1 MQDKIVIRGARE
13 HNLKD
18 IDLTIPRDKLVV
30 ITGLSGSGKSTL
42 AFDTIYAE
50 GQRRYVESLSAY
62 ARQFLEQMDKPDV
75 DSIEGLSPAI
85 SIEQKTTSKNPR
97 STVGTVTEIYDYLR
111 VLFARAGRPHCPK
124 CGRSI
129 SSQSVQEIASTIL
142 SYSENTKI
150 IILAPLTEQKKGE
163 HQKIFHRLKKE
174 GFVRVRVDGHILS
187 LDNDIPLDKNKKHD
201 IEAVVDRLVVKDG
214 IRERL
219 VDSIELALS
228 LSEGLIK
235 INKDGREDI
244 LFSRELAC
252 PVCRVSCPDPTPQMF
267 SFNNPQGAC
276 PKCDG
281 LGAMMYFDPELI
293 VSNPHLSLKEGA
305 IVPWENKSSDYFI
318 QTLEALSRHYGF
330 SLDIPFEQLSQEAQ
344 SVVLTGSGDT
354 PIEFSFSREGGDERL
369 YRYTR
374 PFEGVINNLN
384 RRYKETNSQ
393 AIREE
398 IQQYMNNRP
407 CPECHGAKLKPESLA
422 VKINGLSI
430 YEVSRHTITESRQ
443 FFRQIELTPK
453 EMEVARRITKEI
465 LERLDFLD
473 NVGLNYLTLDRTSA
487 TLSGGEG
494 QRIRLATQIGSRL
507 VGVLYILDEP
517 SIGLHQRDNERLLK
531 TLKAMRD
538 LGNTVLVVEHDAD
551 TIMAADFVV
560 DMGPG
565 AGVHGGEVVFSGPPD
580 QLLADENSLT
590 GDYLAG
596 RKTIPVPGRRRQTQ
610 KGWLE
615 IVGAAENNLR
625 DIDVK
630 FPLGCFTCV
639 TGVSGSGK
647 SSLVNQILY
656 RALSQRLYRSKE

>member
-111 VLFARAGRPHCPK
+111 VLFARVGRPHCPK
-124 CGRSI
+124 CGRPI

-142 SYSENTKI
+142 SYPENTKT
-150 IILAPLTEQKKGE
+150 IILAPLTEQKKGK

-174 GFVRVRVDGHILS
+174 GFVRVRVDGQILS

-214 IRERL
+214 IRDRL

-228 LSEGLIK
+228 LSDGLIK

-293 VSNPHLSLKEGA
+293 VANPHLSLKEGA
-305 IVPWENKSSDYFI
+305 IAPWENRSSDYFI

-330 SLDIPFEQLSQEAQ
+330 SLDIPFEELSQEAQ
-344 SVVLTGSGDT
+344 SVVLSGSGDT

-430 YEVSRHTITESRQ
+430 YEVTRHTISESRQ

-538 LGNTVLVVEHDAD
+538 LGNT
-551 TIMAADFVV
+551 
-560 DMGPG
+560 G
-565 AGVHGGEVVFSGPPD
+565 
-580 QLLADENSLT
+580 
-590 GDYLAG
+590 
-596 RKTIPVPGRRRQTQ
+596 
-610 KGWLE
+610 
-615 IVGAAENNLR
+615 
-625 DIDVK
+625 
-630 FPLGCFTCV
+630 
-639 TGVSGSGK
+639 
-647 SSLVNQILY
+647 
-656 RALSQRLYRSKE
+656 